1 MSETGTISTTSLC
14 PWYVLIT
21 VDTSVSAEFNNRVGS
36 RGLTDP
42 GHCRD
47 LVSDRKGA
55 EKGAEKRGRKKTQTG
70 RELFVFATIETN
82 PESLDS
88 EEGAPRNLPVN
99 LDTSNL

>member
-1 MSETGTISTTSLC
+1 M
-14 PWYVLIT
+14 
-21 VDTSVSAEFNNRVGS
+21 GS

-42 GHCRD
+42 GHGRD

-55 EKGAEKRGRKKTQTG
+55 EKGAEKKGAEKRGRKKSQTG
-70 RELFVFATIETN
+70 RELFVFTTIEMN

-88 EEGAPRNLPVN
+88 EEGALRNLPVN